1 MTSHASAT
9 ERKRGERILE
19 RLIDGARLRQR
30 LDVVVATGAIT
41 VILGLVWAT
50 VYATNGSSNVFLHA
64 MYVPIIAASLMLGV
78 TGGVATA
85 VAAAI
90 LVGPLMPLNVDLGL
104 PQPVQNTIYRAIF
117 FVLVA
122 LTTSGF
128 ASITRR
134 RHHQVLE
141 SRAKIGDLLARNLRL
156 FARLVAERDEQT
168 GGHCDR
174 VASNAVQ
181 LGRALGIHGEDQR
194 TLYWAGMLHDLGK
207 LGVPEAIL
215 RKPGRLSS
223 EEFEVIKRHP
233 AHGEELLEQISGDFA
248 AIAVGVRSHH
258 ERWDGGGYPDGLAG
272 EEIPLIG
279 RILAVVDV
287 FEAVTSV
294 RPYRGPMS
302 RTEARRLVQDGAG
315 SHFDPRVV
323 EVFLRLERDG
333 LVTREVDP
341 DPVFDVVGVV
351 GFDTEERERLHVN

>member
-181 LGRALGIHGEDQR
+181 PRTRHPRRGPAHSLLGRHAPRPRQARCSGGHPPQARSPLERGVRGHQAASCSWRGAPR
-194 TLYWAGMLHDLGK
+194 ADLG
-207 LGVPEAIL
+207 GL
-215 RKPGRLSS
+215 RRHRGGR
-223 EEFEVIKRHP
+223 
-233 AHGEELLEQISGDFA
+233 
-248 AIAVGVRSHH
+248 AVA
-258 ERWDGGGYPDGLAG
+258 P
-272 EEIPLIG
+272 
-279 RILAVVDV
+279 
-287 FEAVTSV
+287 
-294 RPYRGPMS
+294 
-302 RTEARRLVQDGAG
+302 
-315 SHFDPRVV
+315 
-323 EVFLRLERDG
+323 
-333 LVTREVDP
+333 
-341 DPVFDVVGVV
+341 
-351 GFDTEERERLHVN
+351 